1 MSKVTKKLQVSIPK
15 SLADRYGIRA
25 GDDLQ
30 WEPAGDNLRVRLA
43 ATPEHRFDLGDRVR
57 LFDDATERQLR
68 RQAMRSLQV
77 ERDRGWTREELYT
90 ADDGTG

>member
-25 GDDLQ
+25 GDDLE

-43 ATPEHRFDLGDRVR
+43 ITLEHRFDLSDRVR
-57 LFDDATERQLR
+57 LFDEATERQLR
-68 RQAMRSLQV
+68 RQAMRQLQV
-77 ERDRGWTREELYT
+77 ERDRGWTREELYS
-90 ADDGTG
+90 ADDGPG

>member
-25 GDDLQ
+25 GDDLH

-43 ATPEHRFDLGDRVR
+43 ITPEHRLDLSDRVR
-57 LFDDATERQLR
+57 LFDDATERQVR
-68 RQAMRSLQV
+68 RQIMRSLQV
-77 ERDRGWTREELYT
+77 ERERGWTREELYT
-90 ADDGTG
+90 ADDSTD

>member
-15 SLADRYGIRA
+15 NLADRYGIRA
-25 GDDLQ
+25 GDDLK

-43 ATPEHRFDLGDRVR
+43 MTPEHRFDLSDRVR
-57 LFDDATERQLR
+57 FFDAATERQVR
-68 RQAMRSLQV
+68 RQTIRSLQV
-77 ERDRGWTREELYT
+77 EQDRGWTRQGLYT